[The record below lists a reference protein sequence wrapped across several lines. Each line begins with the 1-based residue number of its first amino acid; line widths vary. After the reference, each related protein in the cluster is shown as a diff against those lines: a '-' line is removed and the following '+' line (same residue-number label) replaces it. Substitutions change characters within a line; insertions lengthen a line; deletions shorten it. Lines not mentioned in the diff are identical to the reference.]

1 MDRDERAVVEAIDRV
16 LTAATKHGLA
26 AGIFTGS
33 PEYASPM
40 VEKGFQFVTVSSDAR
55 LMASAAAEAVAAVK
69 GE

>member
-1 MDRDERAVVEAIDRV
+1 MDRDEPAVVEAIDRV
-16 LTAATKHGLA
+16 LASAKEHGLP

-33 PEYASPM
+33 PEYAARM

-55 LMASAAAEAVAAVK
+55 LMASAAADVVAAVK